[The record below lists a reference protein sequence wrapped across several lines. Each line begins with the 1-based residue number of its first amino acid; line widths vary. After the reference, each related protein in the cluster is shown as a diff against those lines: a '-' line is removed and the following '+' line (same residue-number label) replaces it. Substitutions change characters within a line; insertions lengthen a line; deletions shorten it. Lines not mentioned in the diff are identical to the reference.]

1 MRAGGVIGSDGVRV
15 TGTAYVRVVVR
26 ITDSDRGKLT
36 WLGLGLVCV
45 CADVGLG
52 VVVCACAHNLM
63 CVWPLDTPQSK
74 PTTVI
79 QFGFA

>member
-1 MRAGGVIGSDGVRV
+1 MVRVSVHEMGLGLGLREFMVSDGVRV

-52 VVVCACAHNLM
+52 VVVCACARI
-63 CVWPLDTPQSK
+63 T
-74 PTTVI
+74 
-79 QFGFA
+79 